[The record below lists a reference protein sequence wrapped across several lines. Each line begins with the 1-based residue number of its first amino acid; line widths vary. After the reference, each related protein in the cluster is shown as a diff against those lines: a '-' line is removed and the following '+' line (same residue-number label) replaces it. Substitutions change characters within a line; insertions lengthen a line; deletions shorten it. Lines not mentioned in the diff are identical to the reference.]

1 MNAPAPA
8 SVPRPHVNPVPRL
21 SASVVVLRDG
31 PSGLEVLMLRRAERA
46 NDQNSGAAVFPGG
59 LLDPQDSLHH
69 ALCSGLDDAQASRLL
84 GVPANGLDY
93 WLAAVRECF
102 EECGLLYARGADG
115 RPAHLDTLSADERR
129 ALRHALHAG
138 EQDLVAL
145 SQRFGVTLD
154 AGALTYLS
162 HWITPPGRPKR
173 FDTRFFVA
181 VAPTGQQ
188 AVADETETTELM
200 WLSPQ
205 EALSPE
211 RGLKLLNVTEVT
223 LKQLAGFSR
232 AADVIAH
239 AAAQP
244 LAPAIRPVVG
254 SGERG
259 PAVVMPGEW
268 PYDEIARLD
277 PEGRGRVA
285 VDLKPG
291 RAVRLSERVIR
302 ITADNGSVMTGPG
315 TNAYFVG
322 SGSQWALIDPGP
334 ADAPHVQALTEQAAQ
349 LPGPL
354 QWILCTHTH
363 KDHSP
368 AAAALHAATRAPR
381 AGRVAAHPEWQ
392 DTGFAPEHVLVHG
405 ERIDLGPDCT
415 LRVIHT
421 PGHASNHLC
430 FLLEQE
436 KLLFTGDHLMQGST
450 VVINPPDGDMA
461 AYLASLQALLQE
473 DLDHLAPG
481 HGFLIAQPH
490 AVVRRTIAHRLAR
503 EAKVLAALQSG
514 GPAALDGLLARV
526 YADVPERLH
535 AVARRS
541 LQAHLLKLQGDARA
555 VQEGEVWRLA

>member
-1 MNAPAPA
+1 MNAPAPI
-8 SVPRPHVNPVPRL
+8 PRPHVNPVPRF

-31 PSGLEVLMLRRAERA
+31 AAGLEVLMLRRAERA

-59 LLDPQDSLHH
+59 LLDAQDSLHH
-69 ALCSGLDDAQASRLL
+69 ALCSGLDDTQASRRL
-84 GVPANGLDY
+84 GLNANGLDY
-93 WLAAVRECF
+93 WMAAVRECF
-102 EECGLLYARGADG
+102 EESGLLFARGADDQ
-115 RPAHLDTLSADERR
+115 PAHLDDLPAEERR
-129 ALRHALHAG
+129 ALRHSLHAG
-138 EQDLVAL
+138 DLDLAAL
-145 SQRFGVTLD
+145 CARFGLTLD
-154 AGALTYLS
+154 VGALTYLS

-181 VAPTGQQ
+181 VAPAPQQ

-200 WLSPQ
+200 WLTPQ
-205 EALSPE
+205 QALSPE

-223 LKQLAGFSR
+223 LKQLAGFGHT
-232 AADVIAH
+232 ADVIAH

-254 SGERG
+254 AGERG
-259 PAVVMPGEW
+259 PVVVMPGEW

-277 PEGRGRVA
+277 PEGRGHVA

-322 SGSQWALIDPGP
+322 SGTQWALVDPGP
-334 ADAPHVQALTEQAAQ
+334 DDATHVKSLLEQAAQ

-368 AAAALHAATRAPR
+368 AAAALHRATGAPR

-392 DTGFAPEHVLVHG
+392 DTGFAPERVLAHG
-405 ERIDLGPDCT
+405 DRINLGPDCT
-415 LRVIHT
+415 LRVVHT

-436 KLLFTGDHLMQGST
+436 RLLFTGDHLMQGST

-461 AYLASLQALLQE
+461 AYLASLEALLQE

-490 AVVRRTIAHRLAR
+490 AVVKKTIAHRLGR
-503 EAKVLAALQSG
+503 EAKVVDALRAG
-514 GPAALDGLLARV
+514 GPAALDALVTRV

-541 LQAHLLKLQGDARA
+541 LQAHLLKLQGEART
-555 VQEGEVWRLA
+555 VKEGEVWRLA